1 MDRVHS
7 TSRDKSRNKC
17 FDMLILRA
25 SCCFGLLAV
34 KGERSLGITQTSSHA
49 GCHDVC
55 LKSQLYSAHKSRTKR
70 PSTAPSLMIVMTVF
84 LGIRCD
90 PNHHGNKDGMFRLVS
105 LTIKKR
111 KKRARPDWVQALEGA
126 WGNGNASKNVKRHT
140 SSAKATGILTIYL
153 LYFQVP
159 TSSVICYF
167 AHLPTF

>member
-34 KGERSLGITQTSSHA
+34 KGEKSLGITQTSIHA

-70 PSTAPSLMIVMTVF
+70 PSTAPSPMIVMTVF
-84 LGIRCD
+84 FGICCD

-105 LTIKKR
+105 LTIKK
-111 KKRARPDWVQALEGA
+111 KKRARPGWVQALEGA
-126 WGNGNASKNVKRHT
+126 EGNGNASENVKRHT
-140 SSAKATGILTIYL
+140 SSAKARGILTIYL
-153 LYFQVP
+153 LDLQVP
-159 TSSVICYF
+159 TSSVILDF
-167 AHLPTF
+167 MHLTTF